1 MVDFASLIAGFQS
14 LLTVD
19 VIIALVAGTA
29 GGMVIGALPGFSA
42 AMGVSLLIPITY
54 GMDSVAAMTML
65 VAMYTSAIYGGSITA
80 ILCHTPGTPA
90 SAATAIDGFQLTKQ
104 GRGMEAMGV
113 ATLGSAFG
121 GTVSA
126 IAMLLIAPAL
136 GAFSL
141 KFSVLEYFLLAL
153 FGLTVIASLAGES
166 VIKGLFSGV
175 FGLLLG
181 CIGLDALDGIPRMTM
196 GVMQL
201 EDGIN
206 FVPALI
212 GLFSISQVMNLAYD
226 VYHGKKGSVVEDEE
240 NLKHSRALPPWKEL
254 KTLFPTMIRCSVV
267 GTIVGIVP
275 AAGAGVSSWI
285 CYSMGKKFSK
295 TPEKFGKG
303 ALEGVASCE
312 TGNNA
317 ATGGALIPLITL
329 GLPGSSVAAILLG
342 GMMIHGLTPGGAM
355 FTKHGATTYGI
366 MLGFLLANVL
376 MGLMGLFAA
385 RYIARVSTIPMGY
398 LGPVI
403 VALCAIGTF
412 SIRNNMFDVGVMLVF
427 GILGFLMKRAGF
439 AAPPLILGMVLSDIC
454 ENNWRRALILGGAKG
469 GMLHY
474 FLGRPIA
481 IVLLLLVVV
490 SLFSPV
496 FMKIVNTKSRAIEK
510 EVKG

>member
-1 MVDFASLIAGFQS
+1 MVDFGNILAGLQTLLSLESIIALIAG
-14 LLTVD
+14 TV
-19 VIIALVAGTA
+19 

-54 GMDSVAAMTML
+54 GMGPVAALSML

-113 ATLGSAFG
+113 ATLGSAVG

-141 KFSVLEYFLLAL
+141 KFSVLEYFLLSV
-153 FGLTVIASLAGES
+153 FGLTVIASLAGDS
-166 VIKGLFSGV
+166 VIMGLFSGIL
-175 FGLLLG
+175 GLALG
-181 CIGLDALDGIPRMTM
+181 CVGLDAISGFPRMTL
-196 GVMQL
+196 GVIQL

-212 GLFSISQVMNLAYD
+212 GLFSISQVMSLAWD
-226 VYHGKKGSVVEDEE
+226 VYHGKKGSVIEDEE
-240 NLKHSRALPPWKEL
+240 NLRKSRALPPFKET
-254 KTLFPTMIRCSVV
+254 KTLFPTMARCSIV

-295 TPEKFGKG
+295 HPEKFGHG

-342 GMMIHGLTPGGAM
+342 GMMIHGLTPGAAM
-355 FTKHGATTYGI
+355 FTKHANTTYAI
-366 MLGFLLANVL
+366 MIGFLIANIL
-376 MGLMGLFAA
+376 MGIVGLFAA
-385 RYIARVSTIPMGY
+385 RYIAHVSAVPMGY

-403 VALCAIGTF
+403 TALCFLGTF
-412 SIRNNMFDVGVMLVF
+412 AIRNNLFDVGVMVVF
-427 GILGFLMKRAGF
+427 GLLGFLLKRCGF
-439 AAPPLILGMVLSDIC
+439 AAPPMILGMVLSDIC
-454 ENNWRRALILGGAKG
+454 ENNWRRAVILANAKG
-469 GMLHY
+469 GMLSY
-474 FLGRPIA
+474 FLSRPIS
-481 IVLLLLVVV
+481 IVLALLIVV
-490 SLFSPV
+490 SLFSPMMMSYV
-496 FMKIVNTKSRAIEK
+496 DKKSKQNVTK
-510 EVKG
+510 

>member
-1 MVDFASLIAGFQS
+1 MLANIMAGAQN
-14 LLTVD
+14 LLTLDAVL
-19 VIIALVAGTA
+19 ALVAGTV

-54 GMDSVAAMTML
+54 GMNPVAALTML

-90 SAATAIDGFQLTKQ
+90 SAATAIDGYQLTKK

-113 ATLGSAFG
+113 ATFGSALG

-141 KFSVLEYFLLAL
+141 KFSVLEYFLLAV
-153 FGLTVIASLAGES
+153 FGLTVIASLAGDS

-175 FGLLLG
+175 MGLALG
-181 CIGLDALDGIPRMTM
+181 CVGLDAITGVPRMTL
-196 GVMQL
+196 GVIQL

-212 GLFSISQVMNLAYD
+212 GLFSISQVMSLAWD
-226 VYHGKKGSVVEDEE
+226 VYHGKKGSVIEDQE
-240 NLKHSRALPPWKEL
+240 NLKKSRRLPPWKEM
-254 KTLFPTMIRCSVV
+254 KTLFPTMGRCSIV

-285 CYSMGKKFSK
+285 CYSLGKRFSK
-295 TPEKFGKG
+295 HPEEFGHG

-342 GMMIHGLTPGGAM
+342 GMMIHGLTPGASM
-355 FTKHGATTYGI
+355 FTEHAPTTYAI
-366 MLGFLLANVL
+366 MIGFLIANIL
-376 MGLMGLFAA
+376 MGVIGMFAA
-385 RYIARVSTIPMGY
+385 KYIARVSTVPMGL

-403 VALCAIGTF
+403 VALATAGTF
-412 SIRNNMFDVGVMLVF
+412 AIRNNMFDVYVMLVF
-427 GILGFLMKRAGF
+427 GLIGFVLKKCGF
-439 AAPPLILGMVLSDIC
+439 AAPPMILGMVLSEIC
-454 ENNWRRALILGGAKG
+454 ESNWRRAVILANAKG
-469 GMLHY
+469 GMLQY
-474 FLGRPIA
+474 FMGRPIA
-481 IVLLLLVVV
+481 IVLAILIVI
-490 SLFSPV
+490 SLFSPIL
-496 FMKIVNTKSRAIEK
+496 MNYVNKKSRAIANEK
-510 EVKG
+510 

>member
-1 MVDFASLIAGFQS
+1 MVDFGNILAGLQTLLSLESVIALIAG
-14 LLTVD
+14 TV
-19 VIIALVAGTA
+19 

-54 GMDSVAAMTML
+54 GMGPVAALSML

-113 ATLGSAFG
+113 ATLGSAVG

-141 KFSVLEYFLLAL
+141 KFSVLEYFLLSV
-153 FGLTVIASLAGES
+153 FGLTVIASLAGDS
-166 VIKGLFSGV
+166 VIKGLFSGIL
-175 FGLLLG
+175 GLALG
-181 CIGLDALDGIPRMTM
+181 CIGLDAISGFPRMTL
-196 GVMQL
+196 GVIQL

-212 GLFSISQVMNLAYD
+212 GLFSISQVMSLAWD
-226 VYHGKKGSVVEDEE
+226 VYHGKKGSVIEDEE
-240 NLKHSRALPPWKEL
+240 NLRKSRALPPFKET
-254 KTLFPTMIRCSVV
+254 KTLFPTMARCSIV

-295 TPEKFGKG
+295 HPEKFGHG

-342 GMMIHGLTPGGAM
+342 GMMIHGLTPGAAM
-355 FTKHGATTYGI
+355 FTKHANTTYAI
-366 MLGFLLANVL
+366 MIGFLIANIL
-376 MGLMGLFAA
+376 MGIVGLFAA
-385 RYIARVSTIPMGY
+385 RYIAHVSAVPMGY

-403 VALCAIGTF
+403 TALCFLGTF
-412 SIRNNMFDVGVMLVF
+412 AIRNNLFDVGVMVVF
-427 GILGFLMKRAGF
+427 GLLGFLLKRCGF
-439 AAPPLILGMVLSDIC
+439 AAPPMILGMVLSDIC
-454 ENNWRRALILGGAKG
+454 ENNWRRAVILANAKG
-469 GMLHY
+469 GMLSY
-474 FLGRPIA
+474 FLSRPIS
-481 IVLLLLVVV
+481 IVLALLIVV
-490 SLFSPV
+490 SLFSPMMMSYV
-496 FMKIVNTKSRAIEK
+496 DKKSKENVTK
-510 EVKG
+510 

>member
-1 MVDFASLIAGFQS
+1 MVDFGNILAGLQTLLSLESIIALIAG
-14 LLTVD
+14 TV
-19 VIIALVAGTA
+19 

-54 GMDSVAAMTML
+54 GMGPVAALSML

-113 ATLGSAFG
+113 ATLGSAVG
-121 GTVSA
+121 GTVST

-141 KFSVLEYFLLAL
+141 KFSVLEYFLLSV
-153 FGLTVIASLAGES
+153 FGLTVIASLAGDS
-166 VIKGLFSGV
+166 VIKGLFSGIL
-175 FGLLLG
+175 GLALG
-181 CIGLDALDGIPRMTM
+181 CVGLDAISGFPRMTL
-196 GVMQL
+196 GVIQL

-212 GLFSISQVMNLAYD
+212 GLFSISQVMSLAWD
-226 VYHGKKGSVVEDEE
+226 VYHGKKGSVIEDEE
-240 NLKHSRALPPWKEL
+240 NLRKSRALPPFKET
-254 KTLFPTMIRCSVV
+254 KTLFPTMARCSIV

-295 TPEKFGKG
+295 HPEKFGHG

-342 GMMIHGLTPGGAM
+342 GMMIHGLTPGAAM
-355 FTKHGATTYGI
+355 FTKHANTTYAI
-366 MLGFLLANVL
+366 MIGFLIANIL
-376 MGLMGLFAA
+376 MGIVGLFAA
-385 RYIARVSTIPMGY
+385 RYIAHVSAVPMGY

-403 VALCAIGTF
+403 TALCFLGTF
-412 SIRNNMFDVGVMLVF
+412 AIRNNLFDVGVMVVF
-427 GILGFLMKRAGF
+427 GLLGFLLKRCGF
-439 AAPPLILGMVLSDIC
+439 AAPPMILGMVLSDIC
-454 ENNWRRALILGGAKG
+454 ENNWRRAVILANAKG
-469 GMLHY
+469 GMLSY
-474 FLGRPIA
+474 FLSRPIS
-481 IVLLLLVVV
+481 IVLALLIVV
-490 SLFSPV
+490 SLFSPMMMSYV
-496 FMKIVNTKSRAIEK
+496 DKKSKQNVTK
-510 EVKG
+510 

>member
-1 MVDFASLIAGFQS
+1 MLANIMAGAQN
-14 LLTVD
+14 LLTLDAVL
-19 VIIALVAGTA
+19 ALVAGTV

-54 GMDSVAAMTML
+54 GMNPVAALTLL

-90 SAATAIDGFQLTKQ
+90 SAATAIDGYQLTKK

-113 ATLGSAFG
+113 ATFGSALG

-141 KFSVLEYFLLAL
+141 KFSVLEYFLLAV
-153 FGLTVIASLAGES
+153 FGLTVIASLAGDS

-175 FGLLLG
+175 MGLALG
-181 CIGLDALDGIPRMTM
+181 CVSLDAITGVPRMTL
-196 GVMQL
+196 GVIQL

-212 GLFSISQVMNLAYD
+212 GLFSISQVMSLAWD
-226 VYHGKKGSVVEDEE
+226 VYHGKKGSVIEDQE
-240 NLKHSRALPPWKEL
+240 NLKKSRRLPPWKEM
-254 KTLFPTMIRCSVV
+254 KTLFPTMGRCSIV

-285 CYSMGKKFSK
+285 CYSLGKRFSK
-295 TPEKFGKG
+295 HPEEFGHG

-342 GMMIHGLTPGGAM
+342 GMMIHGLTPGASM
-355 FTKHGATTYGI
+355 FTEHAPTTYAI
-366 MLGFLLANVL
+366 MIGFLIANIL
-376 MGLMGLFAA
+376 MGVIGMFAA
-385 RYIARVSTIPMGY
+385 KYIARVSTVPMGL

-403 VALCAIGTF
+403 VALATAGTF
-412 SIRNNMFDVGVMLVF
+412 AIRNNMFDVYVMLVF
-427 GILGFLMKRAGF
+427 GLIGFVLKKCGF
-439 AAPPLILGMVLSDIC
+439 AAPPMILGMVLSEIC
-454 ENNWRRALILGGAKG
+454 ENNWRRAVILANAKG
-469 GMLHY
+469 GMLQY
-474 FLGRPIA
+474 FMGRPIA
-481 IVLLLLVVV
+481 IVLAILIVI
-490 SLFSPV
+490 SLFSPIL
-496 FMKIVNTKSRAIEK
+496 MNYVNKKSRAIANEK
-510 EVKG
+510 

>member
-1 MVDFASLIAGFQS
+1 MVDFGNILAGLQTLLSLESIIALIAG
-14 LLTVD
+14 TV
-19 VIIALVAGTA
+19 

-54 GMDSVAAMTML
+54 GMGPVAALSML

-113 ATLGSAFG
+113 ATLGSAVG

-141 KFSVLEYFLLAL
+141 KFSVLEYFLLSV
-153 FGLTVIASLAGES
+153 FGLTVIASLAGDS
-166 VIKGLFSGV
+166 VIKGLFSGIL
-175 FGLLLG
+175 GLALG
-181 CIGLDALDGIPRMTM
+181 CVGLDAISGFPRMTL
-196 GVMQL
+196 GVIQL

-212 GLFSISQVMNLAYD
+212 GLFSISQVMSLAWD
-226 VYHGKKGSVVEDEE
+226 VYHGKKGSVIEDEE
-240 NLKHSRALPPWKEL
+240 NLRKSRALPPFRET
-254 KTLFPTMIRCSVV
+254 KTLFPTMARCSIV

-295 TPEKFGKG
+295 HPEKFGHG

-342 GMMIHGLTPGGAM
+342 GMMIHGLTPGAAM
-355 FTKHGATTYGI
+355 FTKHANTTYAI
-366 MLGFLLANVL
+366 MIGFLIANIL
-376 MGLMGLFAA
+376 MGIVGLFAA
-385 RYIARVSTIPMGY
+385 RYIAHVSAVPMGY

-403 VALCAIGTF
+403 TALCFLGTF
-412 SIRNNMFDVGVMLVF
+412 AIRNNLFDVGVMVVF
-427 GILGFLMKRAGF
+427 GLLGFLLKRCGF
-439 AAPPLILGMVLSDIC
+439 AAPPMILGMVLSDIC
-454 ENNWRRALILGGAKG
+454 ENNWRRAVILANAKG
-469 GMLHY
+469 GMLSY
-474 FLGRPIA
+474 FLSRPIS
-481 IVLLLLVVV
+481 IVLALLIVV
-490 SLFSPV
+490 SLFSPMMMSYV
-496 FMKIVNTKSRAIEK
+496 DKKSKQNVTK
-510 EVKG
+510 

>member
-1 MVDFASLIAGFQS
+1 MVDFGNILAGLQTLLSLESIIALIAG
-14 LLTVD
+14 TV
-19 VIIALVAGTA
+19 

-54 GMDSVAAMTML
+54 GMGPVAALSML

-113 ATLGSAFG
+113 ATLGSAVG

-141 KFSVLEYFLLAL
+141 KFSVLEYFLLSV
-153 FGLTVIASLAGES
+153 FGLTVIASLAGDS
-166 VIKGLFSGV
+166 VIKGLFSGIL
-175 FGLLLG
+175 GLALG
-181 CIGLDALDGIPRMTM
+181 CIGLDAISGFPRMTL
-196 GVMQL
+196 GVIQL

-212 GLFSISQVMNLAYD
+212 GLFSISQVMSLAWD
-226 VYHGKKGSVVEDEE
+226 VYHGKKGSVIEDEE
-240 NLKHSRALPPWKEL
+240 NLRKSRALPPFKET
-254 KTLFPTMIRCSVV
+254 KTLFPTMARCSIV

-295 TPEKFGKG
+295 HPEKFGHG

-342 GMMIHGLTPGGAM
+342 GMMIHGLTPGAAM
-355 FTKHGATTYGI
+355 FTKHANTTYAI
-366 MLGFLLANVL
+366 MIGFLIANIL
-376 MGLMGLFAA
+376 MGIVGLFAA
-385 RYIARVSTIPMGY
+385 RYIAHVSAVPMGY

-403 VALCAIGTF
+403 TALCFLGTF
-412 SIRNNMFDVGVMLVF
+412 AIRNNLFDVGVMVVF
-427 GILGFLMKRAGF
+427 GLLGFLLKRCGF
-439 AAPPLILGMVLSDIC
+439 AAPPMILGMVLSDIC
-454 ENNWRRALILGGAKG
+454 ENNWRRAVILANAKG
-469 GMLHY
+469 GMLSY
-474 FLGRPIA
+474 FLSRPIS
-481 IVLLLLVVV
+481 IVLALLIVV
-490 SLFSPV
+490 SLFSPMMMSYV
-496 FMKIVNTKSRAIEK
+496 DKKSKQNVTK
-510 EVKG
+510 

>member
-1 MVDFASLIAGFQS
+1 MVDFGNILAGLQTLLSLESIIALIAG
-14 LLTVD
+14 TV
-19 VIIALVAGTA
+19 

-54 GMDSVAAMTML
+54 GMGPVAALSML

-113 ATLGSAFG
+113 ATLGSAVG

-141 KFSVLEYFLLAL
+141 KFSVLEYFLLSV
-153 FGLTVIASLAGES
+153 FGLTVIASLAGDS
-166 VIKGLFSGV
+166 VIKGLFSGIV
-175 FGLLLG
+175 
-181 CIGLDALDGIPRMTM
+181 GLDAISGFPRMTL
-196 GVMQL
+196 GVIQL

-212 GLFSISQVMNLAYD
+212 GLFSISQVMSLAWD
-226 VYHGKKGSVVEDEE
+226 VYHGKKGSVIEDEE
-240 NLKHSRALPPWKEL
+240 NLRKSRALPPFKET
-254 KTLFPTMIRCSVV
+254 KTLFPTMARCSIV

-275 AAGAGVSSWI
+275 AAGAGDSSWI

-295 TPEKFGKG
+295 HPEKFGHG

-342 GMMIHGLTPGGAM
+342 GMMIHGLTPGAAM
-355 FTKHGATTYGI
+355 FTKHANTTYAI
-366 MLGFLLANVL
+366 MIGFLIANIL
-376 MGLMGLFAA
+376 MGIVGLFAA
-385 RYIARVSTIPMGY
+385 RYIAHVSAVPMGY

-403 VALCAIGTF
+403 TALCFLGTF
-412 SIRNNMFDVGVMLVF
+412 AIRNNLFDVGVMVVF
-427 GILGFLMKRAGF
+427 GLLGFLLKRCGF
-439 AAPPLILGMVLSDIC
+439 AAPPMILGMVLSDIC
-454 ENNWRRALILGGAKG
+454 ENNWRRAVILANAKG
-469 GMLHY
+469 GMLSY
-474 FLGRPIA
+474 FLSRPIS
-481 IVLLLLVVV
+481 IVLALLIVV
-490 SLFSPV
+490 SLFSPMMMSYV
-496 FMKIVNTKSRAIEK
+496 DKKSKQNVTK
-510 EVKG
+510 

>member
-1 MVDFASLIAGFQS
+1 MVDFGNILAGLQTLLSLESIIALIAG
-14 LLTVD
+14 TV
-19 VIIALVAGTA
+19 

-54 GMDSVAAMTML
+54 GMGPVAALSML

-113 ATLGSAFG
+113 ATLGSAVG

-141 KFSVLEYFLLAL
+141 KFSVLEYFLLSV
-153 FGLTVIASLAGES
+153 FGLTVIASLAGDS
-166 VIKGLFSGV
+166 VIKGLFSGIL
-175 FGLLLG
+175 GLALG
-181 CIGLDALDGIPRMTM
+181 CVGLDAISGFPRMTL
-196 GVMQL
+196 GVIQL

-212 GLFSISQVMNLAYD
+212 GLFSISQVMSLAWD
-226 VYHGKKGSVVEDEE
+226 VYHGKKGSVIEDEE
-240 NLKHSRALPPWKEL
+240 NLRKSRALPPFKET
-254 KTLFPTMIRCSVV
+254 KTLFPTMARCSIV
-267 GTIVGIVP
+267 GTIVSIVP

-295 TPEKFGKG
+295 HPEKFGHG

-342 GMMIHGLTPGGAM
+342 GMMIHGLTPGAAM
-355 FTKHGATTYGI
+355 FTKHANTTYAI
-366 MLGFLLANVL
+366 MIGFLIANIL
-376 MGLMGLFAA
+376 MGIVGLFAA
-385 RYIARVSTIPMGY
+385 RYIAHVSAVPMGY

-403 VALCAIGTF
+403 TALCFLGTF
-412 SIRNNMFDVGVMLVF
+412 AIRNNLFDVGVMVVF
-427 GILGFLMKRAGF
+427 GLLGFLLKRCGF
-439 AAPPLILGMVLSDIC
+439 AAPPMILGMVLSDIC
-454 ENNWRRALILGGAKG
+454 ENNWRRAVILANAKG
-469 GMLHY
+469 GMLSY
-474 FLGRPIA
+474 FLSRPIS
-481 IVLLLLVVV
+481 IVLALLIVV
-490 SLFSPV
+490 SLFSPMMMSYV
-496 FMKIVNTKSRAIEK
+496 DKKSKQNVTK
-510 EVKG
+510 

>member
-1 MVDFASLIAGFQS
+1 MVDFGNILAGLQTLLSLESIIALIAG
-14 LLTVD
+14 TV
-19 VIIALVAGTA
+19 

-54 GMDSVAAMTML
+54 GMGPVAALSML

-113 ATLGSAFG
+113 ATLGSAVG

-141 KFSVLEYFLLAL
+141 KFSVLEYFLLSV
-153 FGLTVIASLAGES
+153 FGLTVIASLAGDS
-166 VIKGLFSGV
+166 VIKGLFSGIL
-175 FGLLLG
+175 GLALG
-181 CIGLDALDGIPRMTM
+181 CVGLDAISGFPRMTL
-196 GVMQL
+196 GVIQL

-212 GLFSISQVMNLAYD
+212 GLFSISQVMSLAWD
-226 VYHGKKGSVVEDEE
+226 VYHGKKGSVIEDEE
-240 NLKHSRALPPWKEL
+240 NLRKSRALPPFKET
-254 KTLFPTMIRCSVV
+254 KTLFPTMARCSIV

-295 TPEKFGKG
+295 HPEKFGHG

-342 GMMIHGLTPGGAM
+342 GMMIHGLTPGAAM
-355 FTKHGATTYGI
+355 FTKHANTTYAI
-366 MLGFLLANVL
+366 MIGFLIANIL
-376 MGLMGLFAA
+376 MGIVGLFAA
-385 RYIARVSTIPMGY
+385 RYIAHVSAVPMGY

-403 VALCAIGTF
+403 TALCFLGTF
-412 SIRNNMFDVGVMLVF
+412 AIRNNLFDVGVMVVF
-427 GILGFLMKRAGF
+427 GLLGFILKRCGF
-439 AAPPLILGMVLSDIC
+439 AAPPMILGMVLSDIC
-454 ENNWRRALILGGAKG
+454 ENNWRRAVILANAKG
-469 GMLHY
+469 GMLSY
-474 FLGRPIA
+474 FLSRPIS
-481 IVLLLLVVV
+481 IVLALLIVV
-490 SLFSPV
+490 SLFSPMIMSYV
-496 FMKIVNTKSRAIEK
+496 DKKSKENVTK
-510 EVKG
+510 

>member
-1 MVDFASLIAGFQS
+1 MVDFANIIAGFQTLIS
-14 LLTVD
+14 MD
-19 VIIALVAGTA
+19 AIIALIAGTV
-29 GGMVIGALPGFSA
+29 GGMIIGALPGFSA

-54 GMDSVAAMTML
+54 GMSPVAALVML
-65 VAMYTSAIYGGSITA
+65 TAMYTSAIYGGSITA

-90 SAATAIDGFQLTKQ
+90 SAATAIDGYQLTKK

-113 ATLGSAFG
+113 ATFSSAVG
-121 GTVSA
+121 GTFSA

-141 KFSVLEYFLLAL
+141 KFSVLEYFLLAV
-153 FGLTVIASLAGES
+153 FGLTVIASLAGDS

-175 FGLLLG
+175 LGLTLG
-181 CIGLDALDGIPRMTM
+181 CIGLDAITGIPRMTL
-196 GVMQL
+196 GIIQL

-212 GLFSISQVMNLAYD
+212 GLFSISQVMTLAYD
-226 VYHGKKGSVVEDEE
+226 VHHGKKGSVIEDEE
-240 NLKHSRALPPWKEL
+240 NLKNSRPLPPWKEM
-254 KTLFPTMIRCSVV
+254 KTLFPTITRCSII

-285 CYSMGKKFSK
+285 CYSLGKKFSK
-295 TPEKFGKG
+295 HPEEFGHG
-303 ALEGVASCE
+303 AMEAVASCE

-342 GMMIHGLTPGGAM
+342 GMMIHGLTPGAEM
-355 FTKHGATTYGI
+355 FTKHGATTYAI
-366 MLGFLLANVL
+366 MIGFLFANIL
-376 MGLMGLFAA
+376 MGVIGLFAA
-385 RYIARVSTIPMGY
+385 RYIARVSALPMGI

-403 VALCAIGTF
+403 TALCCIGTYA
-412 SIRNNMFDVGVMLVF
+412 IRNNLFDVGVMLIF
-427 GILGFLMKRAGF
+427 GLLGFILKKCGF
-439 AAPPLILGMVLSDIC
+439 AAPPMILGMVLSDIC
-454 ENNWRRALILGGAKG
+454 ENNWRRAVILAKAKG
-469 GMLHY
+469 GMMSY

-481 IVLLLLVVV
+481 IVLALLIVA

-496 FMKIVNTKSRAIEK
+496 LMNFVNKKAKSNL
-510 EVKG
+510 

>member
-1 MVDFASLIAGFQS
+1 MLANIMAGAQN
-14 LLTVD
+14 LLTLDAVL
-19 VIIALVAGTA
+19 ALVAGTV

-54 GMDSVAAMTML
+54 GMNPVAALTML

-90 SAATAIDGFQLTKQ
+90 SAATAIDGYQLTKK

-113 ATLGSAFG
+113 ATFGSALG

-141 KFSVLEYFLLAL
+141 KFSVLEYFLLAV
-153 FGLTVIASLAGES
+153 FGLTVIASLAGDS

-175 FGLLLG
+175 MGLALG
-181 CIGLDALDGIPRMTM
+181 CVGLDAITGIPRMTL
-196 GVMQL
+196 GVIQL

-212 GLFSISQVMNLAYD
+212 GLFSISQVMSLAWD
-226 VYHGKKGSVVEDEE
+226 VYHGKKGSVIEDQE
-240 NLKHSRALPPWKEL
+240 NLKKSRRLPPWKEM
-254 KTLFPTMIRCSVV
+254 KTLFPTMGRCSIV

-285 CYSMGKKFSK
+285 CYSLGKRFSK
-295 TPEKFGKG
+295 HPEEFGHG

-312 TGNNA
+312 AGNNA

-342 GMMIHGLTPGGAM
+342 GMMIHGLTPGASM
-355 FTKHGATTYGI
+355 FTEHAPTTYAI
-366 MLGFLLANVL
+366 MIGFLIANIL
-376 MGLMGLFAA
+376 MGVIGMFAA
-385 RYIARVSTIPMGY
+385 KYIARVSTVPMGL

-403 VALCAIGTF
+403 VALATAGTF
-412 SIRNNMFDVGVMLVF
+412 AIRNNMFDVYVMLAF
-427 GILGFLMKRAGF
+427 GLIGFVLKKCGF
-439 AAPPLILGMVLSDIC
+439 AAPPMILGMVLSEIC
-454 ENNWRRALILGGAKG
+454 ENNWRRAVILANAKG
-469 GMLHY
+469 GMLQY
-474 FLGRPIA
+474 FMGRPIA
-481 IVLLLLVVV
+481 IVLAILIVI
-490 SLFSPV
+490 SLFSPIL
-496 FMKIVNTKSRAIEK
+496 MNYVNKKSRAIANEK
-510 EVKG
+510 

>member
-1 MVDFASLIAGFQS
+1 MVNFGNILAGLQTLLSLESIIALIAG
-14 LLTVD
+14 TV
-19 VIIALVAGTA
+19 

-54 GMDSVAAMTML
+54 GMGPVAALSML

-113 ATLGSAFG
+113 ATLGSAVG

-141 KFSVLEYFLLAL
+141 KFSVLEYFLLSV
-153 FGLTVIASLAGES
+153 FGLTVIASLAGDS
-166 VIKGLFSGV
+166 VIKGLFSGIL
-175 FGLLLG
+175 GLALG
-181 CIGLDALDGIPRMTM
+181 CVGLDAISGFPRMTL
-196 GVMQL
+196 GVIQL

-212 GLFSISQVMNLAYD
+212 GLFSISQVMSLAWD
-226 VYHGKKGSVVEDEE
+226 VYHGKKGSVIEDEE
-240 NLKHSRALPPWKEL
+240 NLRKSRALPPFRET
-254 KTLFPTMIRCSVV
+254 KTLFPTMARCSIV

-295 TPEKFGKG
+295 HPEKFGHG

-342 GMMIHGLTPGGAM
+342 GMMIHGLTPGAAM
-355 FTKHGATTYGI
+355 FTKHANTTYAI
-366 MLGFLLANVL
+366 MIGFLIANIL
-376 MGLMGLFAA
+376 MGIVGLFAA
-385 RYIARVSTIPMGY
+385 RYIAHVSAVPMGY

-403 VALCAIGTF
+403 TALCFLGTF
-412 SIRNNMFDVGVMLVF
+412 AIRNNLFDVGVMVVF
-427 GILGFLMKRAGF
+427 GLLGFLLKRCGF
-439 AAPPLILGMVLSDIC
+439 AAPPMILGMVLSDIC
-454 ENNWRRALILGGAKG
+454 ENNWRRAVILANAKG
-469 GMLHY
+469 GMLSY
-474 FLGRPIA
+474 FLSRPIS
-481 IVLLLLVVV
+481 IVLALLIVV
-490 SLFSPV
+490 SLFSPMMMSYV
-496 FMKIVNTKSRAIEK
+496 DKKSKQNVTK
-510 EVKG
+510 

>member
-1 MVDFASLIAGFQS
+1 MVDFGNILAGLQTLLSLESIIALIAG
-14 LLTVD
+14 TV
-19 VIIALVAGTA
+19 

-54 GMDSVAAMTML
+54 GMGPVAALSML

-113 ATLGSAFG
+113 ATLGSAVG

-141 KFSVLEYFLLAL
+141 KFSVLEYFLLSV
-153 FGLTVIASLAGES
+153 FGLTVIASLAGDS
-166 VIKGLFSGV
+166 VIKGLFSGIL
-175 FGLLLG
+175 GLALG
-181 CIGLDALDGIPRMTM
+181 CVGLDAISGFPRMTL
-196 GVMQL
+196 GVIQL

-212 GLFSISQVMNLAYD
+212 GLFSISQVMSLAWD
-226 VYHGKKGSVVEDEE
+226 VYHGKKGSVIEDEE
-240 NLKHSRALPPWKEL
+240 NLRKSLALPPFKET
-254 KTLFPTMIRCSVV
+254 KTLFPTMARCSIV

-295 TPEKFGKG
+295 HPEKFGHG

-342 GMMIHGLTPGGAM
+342 GMMIHGLTPGAAM
-355 FTKHGATTYGI
+355 FTKHANTTYAI
-366 MLGFLLANVL
+366 MIGFLIANIL
-376 MGLMGLFAA
+376 MGIVGLFAA
-385 RYIARVSTIPMGY
+385 RYIAHVSAVPMGY

-403 VALCAIGTF
+403 TALCFLGTF
-412 SIRNNMFDVGVMLVF
+412 AIRNNLFDVGVMVVF
-427 GILGFLMKRAGF
+427 GLLGFLLKRCGF
-439 AAPPLILGMVLSDIC
+439 AAPPMILGMVLSDIC
-454 ENNWRRALILGGAKG
+454 ENNWRRAVILANAKG
-469 GMLHY
+469 GMLSY
-474 FLGRPIA
+474 FLSRPIS
-481 IVLLLLVVV
+481 IVLALLIVV
-490 SLFSPV
+490 SLFSPMMMSYV
-496 FMKIVNTKSRAIEK
+496 DKKSKENVTK
-510 EVKG
+510 

>member
-1 MVDFASLIAGFQS
+1 MVDFGNILAGFQTLLSLESIIALIAG
-14 LLTVD
+14 TV
-19 VIIALVAGTA
+19 

-54 GMDSVAAMTML
+54 GMGPVAALSML
-65 VAMYTSAIYGGSITA
+65 TAMYTSAIYGGSITA

-113 ATLGSAFG
+113 ATLGSAVG
-121 GTVSA
+121 GTFSA

-141 KFSVLEYFLLAL
+141 KFSVLEYFFLSV
-153 FGLTVIASLAGES
+153 FGLTVIASLAGDS
-166 VIKGLFSGV
+166 VIKGLFSGIL
-175 FGLLLG
+175 GLALG
-181 CIGLDALDGIPRMTM
+181 CVGLDAISGFPRMTM
-196 GVMQL
+196 GVIQL

-212 GLFSISQVMNLAYD
+212 GLFSISQVMSLAWD
-226 VYHGKKGSVVEDEE
+226 VYHGKKGSVIEDEE
-240 NLKHSRALPPWKEL
+240 NLKKSRSLPPFKEM
-254 KTLFPTMIRCSVV
+254 KTLFPTMARCSII

-295 TPEKFGKG
+295 HPEKFGHG

-342 GMMIHGLTPGGAM
+342 GMMIHGLTPGAAM
-355 FTKHGATTYGI
+355 FTKHANTTYAI
-366 MLGFLLANVL
+366 MIGFLIANIL
-376 MGLMGLFAA
+376 MGIVGLFAA
-385 RYIARVSTIPMGY
+385 RYIAHVSAVPMGY

-403 VALCAIGTF
+403 TALCFLGTF
-412 SIRNNMFDVGVMLVF
+412 AIRNNLFDVGVMVVF
-427 GILGFLMKRAGF
+427 GLLGFILKRCGF
-439 AAPPLILGMVLSDIC
+439 AAPPMILGMVLSDIC
-454 ENNWRRALILGGAKG
+454 ENNWRRAVILANAKG
-469 GMLHY
+469 GMLSY
-474 FLGRPIA
+474 FLSRPIS
-481 IVLLLLVVV
+481 IVLALLIVV
-490 SLFSPV
+490 SLFSPMIMSYV
-496 FMKIVNTKSRAIEK
+496 DKKSKENVTK
-510 EVKG
+510 

>member
-1 MVDFASLIAGFQS
+1 MLANIMAGAQN
-14 LLTVD
+14 LLTLDAVL
-19 VIIALVAGTA
+19 ALVAGTV

-54 GMDSVAAMTML
+54 GMNPVAALTML

-90 SAATAIDGFQLTKQ
+90 SAATAIDGYQLTKK

-113 ATLGSAFG
+113 ATFGSALG

-141 KFSVLEYFLLAL
+141 KFSVLEYFLLAV
-153 FGLTVIASLAGES
+153 FGLTVIASLAGDS

-175 FGLLLG
+175 MGLALG
-181 CIGLDALDGIPRMTM
+181 CVGLDAITGVPRMPL
-196 GVMQL
+196 GVIQL

-212 GLFSISQVMNLAYD
+212 GLFSISQVMSLAWD
-226 VYHGKKGSVVEDEE
+226 VYHGKKGSVIEDQE
-240 NLKHSRALPPWKEL
+240 NLKKSRRLPPWKEM
-254 KTLFPTMIRCSVV
+254 KTLFPTMGRCSIV

-285 CYSMGKKFSK
+285 CYSLGKRFSK
-295 TPEKFGKG
+295 HPEEFGHG

-342 GMMIHGLTPGGAM
+342 GMMIHGLTPGASM
-355 FTKHGATTYGI
+355 FTEHAPTTYAI
-366 MLGFLLANVL
+366 MIGFLIANIL
-376 MGLMGLFAA
+376 MGVIGMFAA
-385 RYIARVSTIPMGY
+385 KYIARVSTVPMGL

-403 VALCAIGTF
+403 VALATAGTF
-412 SIRNNMFDVGVMLVF
+412 AIRNNMFDVYVMLAF
-427 GILGFLMKRAGF
+427 GLIGFVLKKCGF
-439 AAPPLILGMVLSDIC
+439 AAPPMILGMVLSEIC
-454 ENNWRRALILGGAKG
+454 ENNWRRAVILANAKG
-469 GMLHY
+469 GMLQY
-474 FLGRPIA
+474 FMGRPIA
-481 IVLLLLVVV
+481 IVLAILIVI
-490 SLFSPV
+490 SLFSPIL
-496 FMKIVNTKSRAIEK
+496 MNYVNKKSRAIANEK
-510 EVKG
+510 

>member
-1 MVDFASLIAGFQS
+1 MLANIMAGAQN
-14 LLTVD
+14 LLTLDAVL
-19 VIIALVAGTA
+19 ALVAGTV

-54 GMDSVAAMTML
+54 GMNPVAALTML

-90 SAATAIDGFQLTKQ
+90 SAATAIDGYQLTKK

-113 ATLGSAFG
+113 ATFGSALG

-141 KFSVLEYFLLAL
+141 KFSVLEYFLLAV
-153 FGLTVIASLAGES
+153 FGLTVIASLAGDS
-166 VIKGLFSGV
+166 VITGLFSGV
-175 FGLLLG
+175 MGLALG
-181 CIGLDALDGIPRMTM
+181 CVGLDAITGVPRMTL
-196 GVMQL
+196 GVIQL

-212 GLFSISQVMNLAYD
+212 GLFSISQVMSLAWD
-226 VYHGKKGSVVEDEE
+226 VYHGKKGSVIEDQE
-240 NLKHSRALPPWKEL
+240 NLKKSRRLPPWKEM
-254 KTLFPTMIRCSVV
+254 KTLFPTMGRCSIV

-285 CYSMGKKFSK
+285 CYSLGKRFSK
-295 TPEKFGKG
+295 HPEEFGHG

-342 GMMIHGLTPGGAM
+342 GMMIHGLTPGASM
-355 FTKHGATTYGI
+355 FTEHAPTTYAI
-366 MLGFLLANVL
+366 MIGFLIANIL
-376 MGLMGLFAA
+376 MGVIGMFAA
-385 RYIARVSTIPMGY
+385 KYIARVSTVPMGL

-403 VALCAIGTF
+403 VALATAGTF
-412 SIRNNMFDVGVMLVF
+412 AIRNNMFDVYVMLAF
-427 GILGFLMKRAGF
+427 GLIGFVLKKCGF
-439 AAPPLILGMVLSDIC
+439 AAPPMILGMVLSEIC
-454 ENNWRRALILGGAKG
+454 ENNWRRAVILANAKG
-469 GMLHY
+469 GMLQY
-474 FLGRPIA
+474 FMGRPIA
-481 IVLLLLVVV
+481 IVLAILIVI
-490 SLFSPV
+490 SLFSPIL
-496 FMKIVNTKSRAIEK
+496 MNYVNKKSRAIANEK
-510 EVKG
+510 

>member
-1 MVDFASLIAGFQS
+1 MVDFGNILAGLQTLLSLESIIALIAG
-14 LLTVD
+14 TV
-19 VIIALVAGTA
+19 

-54 GMDSVAAMTML
+54 GMGPVAALSML

-113 ATLGSAFG
+113 ATLGSAVG

-141 KFSVLEYFLLAL
+141 KFSVLEYFLLSV
-153 FGLTVIASLAGES
+153 FGLTVIASLAGDS
-166 VIKGLFSGV
+166 VIKGLFSGIL
-175 FGLLLG
+175 GLALG
-181 CIGLDALDGIPRMTM
+181 CVGLDAISGFPRMTL
-196 GVMQL
+196 GVIQL

-212 GLFSISQVMNLAYD
+212 GLFSISQVMSLAWD
-226 VYHGKKGSVVEDEE
+226 VYHGKKGSVIEDEE
-240 NLKHSRALPPWKEL
+240 NLRKSRALPPFKET
-254 KTLFPTMIRCSVV
+254 KTLFPTMARCSIV

-285 CYSMGKKFSK
+285 CYSMGQKFSK
-295 TPEKFGKG
+295 HPEKFGHG

-342 GMMIHGLTPGGAM
+342 GMMIHGLTPGAAM
-355 FTKHGATTYGI
+355 FTKHANTTYAI
-366 MLGFLLANVL
+366 MIGFLIANIL
-376 MGLMGLFAA
+376 MGIVGLFAA
-385 RYIARVSTIPMGY
+385 RYIAHVSAVPMGY

-403 VALCAIGTF
+403 TALCFLGTF
-412 SIRNNMFDVGVMLVF
+412 AIRNNLFDVGVMVVF
-427 GILGFLMKRAGF
+427 GLLGFLLKRCGF
-439 AAPPLILGMVLSDIC
+439 AAPPMILGMVLSDIC
-454 ENNWRRALILGGAKG
+454 ENNWRRAVILANAKG
-469 GMLHY
+469 GMLSY
-474 FLGRPIA
+474 FLSRPIS
-481 IVLLLLVVV
+481 IVLALLIVV
-490 SLFSPV
+490 SLFSPMMMSYV
-496 FMKIVNTKSRAIEK
+496 DKKSKQNVTK
-510 EVKG
+510 

>member
-1 MVDFASLIAGFQS
+1 MLANIMAGAQN
-14 LLTVD
+14 LLTLDAVL
-19 VIIALVAGTA
+19 ALVAGTV

-54 GMDSVAAMTML
+54 GMNPVAALTML

-90 SAATAIDGFQLTKQ
+90 SAATAIDGYQLTKK

-113 ATLGSAFG
+113 ATFGSALG

-141 KFSVLEYFLLAL
+141 KFSVLEYFLLAV
-153 FGLTVIASLAGES
+153 FGLTVIASLAGDS

-175 FGLLLG
+175 MGLALG
-181 CIGLDALDGIPRMTM
+181 CVGLDAITGVPRMTL
-196 GVMQL
+196 GVIQL

-212 GLFSISQVMNLAYD
+212 GLFSISQVMSLAWD
-226 VYHGKKGSVVEDEE
+226 VYHGKKGFVIEDQE
-240 NLKHSRALPPWKEL
+240 NLKKSRRLPPWKEM
-254 KTLFPTMIRCSVV
+254 KTLFPTMGRCSIV

-285 CYSMGKKFSK
+285 CYSLGKRFSK
-295 TPEKFGKG
+295 HPEEFGHG

-342 GMMIHGLTPGGAM
+342 GMMIHGLTPGASM
-355 FTKHGATTYGI
+355 FTEHAPTTYAI
-366 MLGFLLANVL
+366 MIGFLIANIL
-376 MGLMGLFAA
+376 MGVIGMFAA
-385 RYIARVSTIPMGY
+385 KYIARVSTVPMGL

-403 VALCAIGTF
+403 VALATAGTF
-412 SIRNNMFDVGVMLVF
+412 AIRNNMFDVYVMLAF
-427 GILGFLMKRAGF
+427 GLIGFVLKKCGF
-439 AAPPLILGMVLSDIC
+439 AAPPMILGMVLSEIC
-454 ENNWRRALILGGAKG
+454 ENNWRRAVILANAKG
-469 GMLHY
+469 GMLQY
-474 FLGRPIA
+474 FMGRPIA
-481 IVLLLLVVV
+481 IVLAILIVI
-490 SLFSPV
+490 SLFSPIL
-496 FMKIVNTKSRAIEK
+496 MNYVNKKSRAIANEK
-510 EVKG
+510 

>member
-1 MVDFASLIAGFQS
+1 MLANIMAGAQN
-14 LLTVD
+14 LLTLDAVL
-19 VIIALVAGTA
+19 ALVAGTV

-42 AMGVSLLIPITY
+42 AMGVSLLVPITY
-54 GMDSVAAMTML
+54 GMNPVAALTML

-90 SAATAIDGFQLTKQ
+90 SAATAIDGYQLTKK

-113 ATLGSAFG
+113 ATFGSALG

-141 KFSVLEYFLLAL
+141 KFSVLEYFLLAV
-153 FGLTVIASLAGES
+153 FGLTVIASLAGDS

-175 FGLLLG
+175 MGLALG
-181 CIGLDALDGIPRMTM
+181 CVGLDAITGVPRMTL
-196 GVMQL
+196 GVIQL

-212 GLFSISQVMNLAYD
+212 GLFSISQVMSLAWD
-226 VYHGKKGSVVEDEE
+226 VYHGKKGSVIEDQE
-240 NLKHSRALPPWKEL
+240 NLKKSRRLPPWKEM
-254 KTLFPTMIRCSVV
+254 KTLFPTMGRCSIV

-285 CYSMGKKFSK
+285 CYSLGKRFSK
-295 TPEKFGKG
+295 HPEEFGHG

-342 GMMIHGLTPGGAM
+342 GMMIHGLTPGASM
-355 FTKHGATTYGI
+355 FTEHAPTTYAI
-366 MLGFLLANVL
+366 MIGFLIANIL
-376 MGLMGLFAA
+376 MGVIGMFAA
-385 RYIARVSTIPMGY
+385 KYIARVSTVPMGL

-403 VALCAIGTF
+403 VALATAGTF
-412 SIRNNMFDVGVMLVF
+412 AIRNNMFDVYVMLAF
-427 GILGFLMKRAGF
+427 GLIGFVLKKCGF
-439 AAPPLILGMVLSDIC
+439 AAPPMILGMVLSEIC
-454 ENNWRRALILGGAKG
+454 ENNWRRAVILANAKG
-469 GMLHY
+469 GMLQY
-474 FLGRPIA
+474 FMGRPIA
-481 IVLLLLVVV
+481 IVLAILIVI
-490 SLFSPV
+490 SLFSPIL
-496 FMKIVNTKSRAIEK
+496 MNYVNKKSRAIANEK
-510 EVKG
+510 

>member
-1 MVDFASLIAGFQS
+1 MLANIMAGAQN
-14 LLTVD
+14 LLTLDAVL
-19 VIIALVAGTA
+19 ALVAGTV

-54 GMDSVAAMTML
+54 GMNPVAALTML

-90 SAATAIDGFQLTKQ
+90 SAATAIDGYQLTKK

-113 ATLGSAFG
+113 ATFGSAVG

-141 KFSVLEYFLLAL
+141 KFSVLEYFLLAV
-153 FGLTVIASLAGES
+153 FGLTVIASLAGDS

-175 FGLLLG
+175 MGLALG
-181 CIGLDALDGIPRMTM
+181 CVGLDAITGVPRMTL
-196 GVMQL
+196 GVIQL

-212 GLFSISQVMNLAYD
+212 GLFSISQVMSLAWD
-226 VYHGKKGSVVEDEE
+226 VYHGKKGSVIEDQE
-240 NLKHSRALPPWKEL
+240 NLKKSRRLPPWKEM
-254 KTLFPTMIRCSVV
+254 KTLFPTMGRCSIV

-285 CYSMGKKFSK
+285 CYSLGKRFSK
-295 TPEKFGKG
+295 HPEEFGHG

-342 GMMIHGLTPGGAM
+342 GMMIHGLTPGASM
-355 FTKHGATTYGI
+355 FTEHAPTTYAI
-366 MLGFLLANVL
+366 MIGFLIANIL
-376 MGLMGLFAA
+376 MGVIGMFAA
-385 RYIARVSTIPMGY
+385 KYIARVSTVPMGL

-403 VALCAIGTF
+403 VALATAGTF
-412 SIRNNMFDVGVMLVF
+412 AIRNNMFDVYVMLVF
-427 GILGFLMKRAGF
+427 GLIGFVLKKCGF
-439 AAPPLILGMVLSDIC
+439 AAPPMILGMVLSEIC
-454 ENNWRRALILGGAKG
+454 ENNWRRAVILANAKG
-469 GMLHY
+469 GMLQY
-474 FLGRPIA
+474 FMGRPIA
-481 IVLLLLVVV
+481 IVLAILIVI
-490 SLFSPV
+490 SLFSPIL
-496 FMKIVNTKSRAIEK
+496 MNYVNKKSRAIANEK
-510 EVKG
+510 